1 MFFLKSSLREVTLSI
16 DLRICQTMP
25 FFRGGSLTLIA
36 IWQNLV
42 YLKENNV
49 FLHRVNNRTSLGLSK
64 NTGLRPKDNSNID
77 QFNDSKKF

>member
-25 FFRGGSLTLIA
+25 FFLGRILDFDCHRAKFSL
-36 IWQNLV
+36 
-42 YLKENNV
+42 LKRKQR
-49 FLHRVNNRTSLGLSK
+49 FLHRVNNRTALGLSK

-77 QFNDSKKF
+77 QFND